1 MNMALGWNT
10 SGEVKTRMHLTVS
23 DLTVV
28 VQNRRILDSISL
40 TLQSGQI
47 LALIGPNGAG
57 KSTLI
62 RALSGVIQPQ
72 TGRVEVD
79 EHDLLRLS
87 PMQRARYLAV
97 VPQMAVLP
105 PAFTVWQTVLLGRTP
120 HLNFLGQMSAS
131 DEQIAHWALEQV
143 DALHLRER
151 RMGELSGGEV
161 QRVLLARA
169 LAQQTPF
176 LLLDEPTTHLDLQ
189 YQVSLLEQIRAL
201 VHGGPGGGAL
211 RPGVLMVVHDLN
223 QAVRYADSVALLV
236 AGRLQAWGGVE
247 EVMRPEVL
255 SRAFGLPITVLEDTP
270 DGYPLILPVAGTA
283 SALFPAD
290 FPWQR

>member
-1 MNMALGWNT
+1 MNGAFGWEMGCNIEMNML
-10 SGEVKTRMHLTVS
+10 LTVS
-23 DLTVV
+23 NLTVS

-40 TLQSGQI
+40 SLSSGQI

-72 TGRVEVD
+72 SGRVVVNNRD
-79 EHDLLRLS
+79 VLRLS

-120 HLNFLGQMSAS
+120 HLNFLGQMSAT
-131 DEQIAHWALEQV
+131 DEQIARWALEQV

-201 VHGGPGGGAL
+201 VHGSHGSTAL
-211 RPGVLMVVHDLN
+211 RPGVLMVLHDLN
-223 QAVRYADSVALLV
+223 QAVRYADLVALLV
-236 AGRLQAWGGVE
+236 AGRLQVWGRVE

-255 SRAFGLPITVLEDTP
+255 SRAFSLPIAVVEDTP
-270 DGYPLILPVAGTA
+270 DGYPWILPVSGTTP
-283 SALFPAD
+283 ALFPAGLS
-290 FPWQR
+290 WQR